1 MKDTNDVSKLFE
13 EIGGSAKAY
22 REINRAERAGEALAR
37 WPLLSSLQEDIAKSG
52 SPEDASLLNIP
63 LGRRQEPQ
71 LPRVVR
77 EDGAAARLAE
87 APLAEMTS
95 PVATRPSPLGAWAA
109 PETEPQPGLRQAVWA
124 AEPEL
129 RQQPASVLAAASEPV
144 AQEVEPD
151 ARAAGF
157 SLAAKLALRQEE
169 AVTAPVKAGAPARP
183 QGNGLQD
190 VFSRILGDVDNGMGA
205 ATRSEPALPAAFL
218 NAAGPV
224 SQGDGLRNVFQRE
237 PQASRNDSDDAQPQ
251 GQASFSLAQ
260 RLNRL

>member
-52 SPEDASLLNIP
+52 SPEEASLLNIP
-63 LGRRQEPQ
+63 MGHRQEPQ

-77 EDGAAARLAE
+77 EDSTAARLAD
-87 APLAEMTS
+87 APLAEMTA
-95 PVATRPSPLGAWAA
+95 PVAARPSPLGAWAA
-109 PETEPQPGLRQAVWA
+109 PETEPQ
-124 AEPEL
+124 PEL

-205 ATRSEPALPAAFL
+205 VTRSEPTLPAAFL